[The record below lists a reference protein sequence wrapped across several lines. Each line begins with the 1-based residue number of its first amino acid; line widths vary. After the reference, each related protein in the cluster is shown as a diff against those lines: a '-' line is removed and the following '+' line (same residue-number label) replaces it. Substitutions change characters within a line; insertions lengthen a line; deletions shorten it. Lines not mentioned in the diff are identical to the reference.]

1 MTSVIFKYVTP
12 ALLILGLGILG
23 YAIHIRSGVNSDG
36 HSSDVS
42 IIPPEDVAVSHKEV
56 LPADTWS
63 VFQNSGEPVASK
75 NDRYRLAGTFFVM
88 GNNETSPNTER
99 QRRAIIDDVSSN
111 QQYMVSEGQTFQEY
125 EILRIYQDRLIMR
138 RDAVEVELTLS
149 FQSSTRDLK
158 TSTASDAQK
167 SDVIM
172 GQEVLES
179 NRFGKRIGEKRWV
192 IDKKAIVGYYQELLD
207 QPERIAAVY
216 MSMKPD
222 FDDEGEVEG
231 FTLQKEGEKEFF
243 DAVGLLE
250 GDTIRKVNSMRM
262 TSQKR
267 AEYFIS
273 EFMNERLGAVVL
285 DIEREGKPEKLIY
298 LFR

>member
-1 MTSVIFKYVTP
+1 MTSAIFKFVTP

-36 HSSDVS
+36 NSSDAS

>member
-1 MTSVIFKYVTP
+1 MTSAMFKFVSP
-12 ALLILGLGILG
+12 ALVVLGLGILG
-23 YAIHIRSGVNSDG
+23 YAIHIHSGVSMDVG
-36 HSSDVS
+36 HSSKVPPVPS
-42 IIPPEDVAVSHKEV
+42 IDSSIPRKEI
-56 LPADTWS
+56 LPTQAWS
-63 VFQNSGEPVASK
+63 IFQNSSDPVDTK
-75 NDRYRLAGTFFVM
+75 NDRYRLAGTFFLM
-88 GNNETSPNTER
+88 GNDGSNPDR

-111 QQYMVSEGQTFQEY
+111 QQYMVSEGQTFQDY

-149 FQSSTRDLK
+149 YQS
-158 TSTASDAQK
+158 ANSDRKSSNTPEVQK
-167 SDVIM
+167 ADMVLD
-172 GQEVLES
+172 QEVLES

-192 IDKKAIVGYYQELLD
+192 IDKEAIVGYYQELLD
-207 QPERIAAVY
+207 NPERIAAVY

-231 FTLQKEGEKEFF
+231 FTLQKEGEKDFF
-243 DAVGLLE
+243 DSVGLLE

-267 AEYFIS
+267 AEYFIG
-273 EFMNERLGAVVL
+273 EFMKERLGAVVL